1 MRAFLTRIL
10 LRRWRVYRSPTASS
24 LRRVLV
30 AVSVAASVLGGTHV
44 QADTQNDMTKEEYAL
59 LPEICHHK
67 AWVWSQNMNPPGS
80 EKWEAYF
87 GKSDFLPVH
96 HYCWG
101 LVRLARS
108 YRVDR
113 SAKEREWDLREADGG
128 FLYVIQNSSSKTPLL
143 AELWTRRLQVA
154 VLQRNN
160 LAAADAYRAAV
171 QADAKYWRAYWW
183 WAYWL
188 NKNGKTGE
196 AIKVI
201 EEGQRNAPG
210 ARGLDKLML
219 EIRGPGK
226 AKAK

>member
-1 MRAFLTRIL
+1 LVAAAVVAGL
-10 LRRWRVYRSPTASS
+10 LGGS
-24 LRRVLV
+24 RVL
-30 AVSVAASVLGGTHV
+30 
-44 QADTQNDMTKEEYAL
+44 ADTQNDMTKEEYAL
-59 LPEICHHK
+59 LPEMCHHK
-67 AWVWSQNMNPPGS
+67 AWVWAQNMLPSGS
-80 EKWEAYF
+80 EKWENYF

-96 HYCWG
+96 HYCWA
-101 LVRLARS
+101 LVSLARS
-108 YRVDR
+108 YRVGLTTQ
-113 SAKEREWDLREADGG
+113 EREFYLRIADADIV
-128 FLYVIQNSSSKTPLL
+128 YVINNSSSKTPLL

-160 LAAADAYRAAV
+160 SAAADAFRAAV

-188 NKNGKTGE
+188 NKNGKKGE

-210 ARGLDKLML
+210 ARGLEKLLL
-219 EIRGPGK
+219 EIRGSGK